1 MCYAHLE
8 IKMDNALPVDIVN
21 SLQDLF
27 HKNPTSSFSQNKLIL
42 DDSVKK
48 LPASDAVK
56 RVAMKSHISE
66 ENSGPFLVFLLFC
79 HEAHLVPPIVVSL
92 VKLQNS
98 GTLEAVHD
106 VHLSLH
112 IPPATH

>member
-1 MCYAHLE
+1 
-8 IKMDNALPVDIVN
+8 MDNALPVDIVN

-56 RVAMKSHISE
+56 RVAMKSHISV
-66 ENSGPFLVFLLFC
+66 ENSGPFLVFLFLLFC